1 MLKLLPFILLCCLS
15 FSCKKAIERKQEQIV
30 MDAITSGFWRVEL
43 YSEDGAVMT
52 SDYSEY
58 EFKFNDDE
66 TLNALKTGSS
76 FPGTWKSDISQ
87 YTITTNFPGAIDPLK
102 KLSSIWK
109 LTDSD
114 WDYVRA
120 ESSVTGIRKVLYL
133 RKK

>member
-1 MLKLLPFILLCCLS
+1 
-15 FSCKKAIERKQEQIV
+15 
-30 MDAITSGFWRVEL
+30 MDAITSGLWRVEL
-43 YSEDGAVMT
+43 YSENGVVMT
-52 SDYSEY
+52 SDYSDY

-76 FPGTWKSDISQ
+76 FPGTWKPDISK

-102 KLSSIWK
+102 KLNSIWK

-120 ESSVTGIRKVLYL
+120 ESSESGEKKILHL